1 MLKMLKMTYSTM
13 MTVLMLVGLL
23 FVLSMVP
30 RFLGEGF
37 TTLNPSEVIDK
48 ATPIGEYDGK
58 MNPSGEL
65 TLGTLKDGN
74 VLAVQPG
81 GSAFAPPVN
90 PQVDTEN
97 NQLYH
102 MLRNET
108 STDAKACLMS
118 GYSTSTG
125 CIIPTQQD
133 LVDHDTR
140 GGNRVMSAYV

>member
-1 MLKMLKMTYSTM
+1 MLKMSSANL
-13 MTVLMLVGLL
+13 MTVAILVGLL
-23 FVLSMVP
+23 FVLSMLP

-37 TTLNPSEVIDK
+37 TTLSPSSVVEK

-58 MNPSGEL
+58 MNPTGEL

-74 VLAVQPG
+74 VLTVQPG
-81 GSAFAPPVN
+81 GSAFAPAVN
-90 PQVDTEN
+90 PQVDPEN

-118 GYSTSTG
+118 GYSSSTG
-125 CIIPTQQD
+125 CIVPTKQD

-140 GGNRVMSAYV
+140 GGNRAMSAYV

>member
-1 MLKMLKMTYSTM
+1 MKFDYGNMVTAI
-13 MTVLMLVGLL
+13 VLVGIL

-37 TTLNPSEVIDK
+37 STLAPSPVLGK
-48 ATPIGEYDGK
+48 AKPIGEYDGK

-65 TLGTLKDGN
+65 MLGSSQAGP
-74 VLAVQPG
+74 VLAVKAG
-81 GSAFAPPVN
+81 GSAFAPPVDAT
-90 PQVDTEN
+90 PDLEN
-97 NQLYH
+97 NQLFH
-102 MLRNET
+102 MLNNET

-125 CIIPTQQD
+125 CVLPTKQD

-140 GGNRVMSAYV
+140 GGNRASDMF

>member
-1 MLKMLKMTYSTM
+1 MLKMNYGNL
-13 MTVLMLVGLL
+13 MTVGMLVSLL

-37 TTLNPSEVIDK
+37 MNPSPVVEK

-65 TLGTLKDGN
+65 TLGSLKDGN
-74 VLAVQPG
+74 ILAVQPG
-81 GSAFAPPVN
+81 GSAFAPAVN
-90 PQVDTEN
+90 PQVDMEN

-108 STDAKACLMS
+108 STDASACLMS
-118 GYSTSTG
+118 GYSSSTG
-125 CIIPTQQD
+125 CIVPTQQD

-140 GGNRVMSAYV
+140 GGNRAMSAYV

>member
-1 MLKMLKMTYSTM
+1 MAKMDYGNM
-13 MTVLMLVGLL
+13 MTGIMLLALL
-23 FVLSMVP
+23 FVMSMIP

-37 TTLNPSEVIDK
+37 TSMNPSPVLGK
-48 ATPIGEYDGK
+48 ARPIGEYDGK
-58 MNPSGEL
+58 MNPQGEL
-65 TLGTLKDGN
+65 TLGDLKEGN
-74 VLAVQPG
+74 ILAVQPG
-81 GSAFAPPVN
+81 GSAFAPAVD
-90 PQVDTEN
+90 PQVDMEN

-125 CIIPTQQD
+125 CILPTKQD

-140 GGNRVMSAYV
+140 GGNRAVDMYI

>member
-1 MLKMLKMTYSTM
+1 MLKMSYGNV

-37 TTLNPSEVIDK
+37 ASLSPSPVVEK

-58 MNPSGEL
+58 MNPTGEL
-65 TLGTLKDGN
+65 TLGSAKDGN
-74 VLAVQPG
+74 VLVVQPG
-81 GSAFAPPVN
+81 GSAFAPAVN
-90 PQVDTEN
+90 PQVDSEN
-97 NQLYH
+97 NQLFH
-102 MLRNET
+102 MVRNET

-118 GYSTSTG
+118 GYSSSTG
-125 CIIPTQQD
+125 CIVPTKED

-140 GGNRVMSAYV
+140 GGNRAMSAYV